1 MFNRKQALGLDDQ
14 HVVDVALGD
23 TASFKIHRDLVGP
36 LGAMRQAAQKEGFD
50 LAVASGYRS
59 FDRQCAIW
67 NAKANGERPVL
78 DKNENPLDIDALDA
92 ADLLKAI
99 LHWSALPGGSRHH
112 WGTDFDIYDA
122 GALKKGQALALTIA
136 ETQTVFS
143 AFYDWLNEY
152 LTGQSAFVRPYL
164 RAGAIACEPWH
175 ISYQPLAIRYER
187 LLDEQAILA
196 QLKCEN
202 VSLVN
207 IIEDEFSAIYRDYI
221 RAYFIEGSQ

>member
-122 GALKKGQALALTIA
+122 GALKEGQALALTIA

-143 AFYDWLNEY
+143 AFYDWLSEY
-152 LTGQSAFVRPYL
+152 LAGQSVFVRPYL

-175 ISYQPLAIRYER
+175 ISYQPLAIRYEQ